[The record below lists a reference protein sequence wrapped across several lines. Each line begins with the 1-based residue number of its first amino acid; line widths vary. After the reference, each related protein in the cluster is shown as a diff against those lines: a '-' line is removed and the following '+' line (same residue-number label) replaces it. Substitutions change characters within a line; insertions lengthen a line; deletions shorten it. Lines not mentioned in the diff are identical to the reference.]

1 MLCNSLLSK
10 SIEWSM
16 NNKSKKDKL
25 TWAETL
31 GAVSRN
37 YMRLGPKIF
46 TTQQLTFVLGLA
58 NKKNQE
64 YN

>member
-1 MLCNSLLSK
+1 MLCNSLLGK

-37 YMRLGPKIF
+37 YLRLGLKIF
-46 TTQQLTFVLGLA
+46 TTQQVTFVLGLA

>member
-1 MLCNSLLSK
+1 
-10 SIEWSM
+10 M

-37 YMRLGPKIF
+37 YLRLGPKIF
-46 TTQQLTFVLGLA
+46 TTQQVTFVLGLA

-64 YN
+64 YNLKRP

>member
-1 MLCNSLLSK
+1 
-10 SIEWSM
+10 M

-37 YMRLGPKIF
+37 YLRLGLKIF
-46 TTQQLTFVLGLA
+46 TTQQVTFVLSLA
-58 NKKNQE
+58 NKKTKNII
-64 YN
+64 